1 MLKSTQGACTSAS
14 SQDVCSSFTRR
25 KIRAIAVAAP
35 DWIKGTK
42 SRRAINSP
50 DPVSLFNACRC
61 AANSAVQGDGA
72 WGESNWAQAEKQ
84 LRNSFLLMYSL
95 DDMHLLKD
103 LLQAEQPNIVFIGA
117 MTLCM
122 PGAIE
127 CAKLVRKILGSQTL
141 IVLGGRHINETI
153 YLTDESQRFKSS
165 IKHHTASPGRLI
177 REGKIPPIFDIVIS
191 GEAELLIKEIGE
203 LFTQH
208 AQHPIAYIAKQLDR
222 RIAGYWIVD
231 FPHLDKSLVS
241 SGIPLK
247 HDELPSVVGT
257 FGITAS
263 FDVFRGRMTS
273 HVFSDTGPGCVYD
286 CAFCSE
292 RRSVT
297 GNIQEISSAA
307 SRIYNQFKE
316 TVHTVKQHHP
326 GKKASAFVE
335 DSIFLS
341 GSLTAITQLCELLER
356 QPLDIIFG
364 AQFTID
370 QIISKEGMIQRL
382 GKNGLTYVFVGLET
396 LEPAQIGGMSKDVR
410 RNKDTWETRFT
421 QAVKILKK
429 NRISCGCALLF
440 GLGETRTSR
449 RKLVRGLTL
458 LKKNEGQPVLISA
471 NWAVR
476 HPLRSD
482 DESYSENFLRW
493 GTPAGELLECF
504 HNFGEASLEYPIP
517 SVAPP
522 TLGEAK
528 EILKL
533 LKDFEAVHV

>member
-208 AQHPIAYIAKQLDR
+208 AQHPIAYIES
-222 RIAGYWIVD
+222 
-231 FPHLDKSLVS
+231 PLVS
-241 SGIPLK
+241 
-247 HDELPSVVGT
+247 
-257 FGITAS
+257 
-263 FDVFRGRMTS
+263 
-273 HVFSDTGPGCVYD
+273 
-286 CAFCSE
+286 
-292 RRSVT
+292 
-297 GNIQEISSAA
+297 
-307 SRIYNQFKE
+307 
-316 TVHTVKQHHP
+316 
-326 GKKASAFVE
+326 
-335 DSIFLS
+335 
-341 GSLTAITQLCELLER
+341 
-356 QPLDIIFG
+356 
-364 AQFTID
+364 
-370 QIISKEGMIQRL
+370 
-382 GKNGLTYVFVGLET
+382 
-396 LEPAQIGGMSKDVR
+396 
-410 RNKDTWETRFT
+410 
-421 QAVKILKK
+421 
-429 NRISCGCALLF
+429 
-440 GLGETRTSR
+440 
-449 RKLVRGLTL
+449 
-458 LKKNEGQPVLISA
+458 
-471 NWAVR
+471 
-476 HPLRSD
+476 
-482 DESYSENFLRW
+482 
-493 GTPAGELLECF
+493 
-504 HNFGEASLEYPIP
+504 
-517 SVAPP
+517 
-522 TLGEAK
+522 
-528 EILKL
+528 
-533 LKDFEAVHV
+533 